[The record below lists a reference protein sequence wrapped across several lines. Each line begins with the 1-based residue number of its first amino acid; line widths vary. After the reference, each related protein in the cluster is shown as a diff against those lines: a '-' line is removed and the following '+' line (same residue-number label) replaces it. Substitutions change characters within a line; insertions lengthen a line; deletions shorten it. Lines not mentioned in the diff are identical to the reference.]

1 MPSRHTPAQPRRL
14 TRHDP
19 EPLHRPPAAGDGL
32 GGREEW
38 LAAAAF
44 VGLASLS
51 VLGSVVLCL
60 AATATAARVLGRLK
74 AFMVRNNAAIMA
86 GLFLFFGVK
95 LLVDGVRGL
104 VG

>member
-1 MPSRHTPAQPRRL
+1 MQ
-14 TRHDP
+14 
-19 EPLHRPPAAGDGL
+19 
-32 GGREEW
+32 
-38 LAAAAF
+38 
-44 VGLASLS
+44 
-51 VLGSVVLCL
+51 GSVVLCL

>member
-1 MPSRHTPAQPRRL
+1 
-14 TRHDP
+14 
-19 EPLHRPPAAGDGL
+19 
-32 GGREEW
+32 
-38 LAAAAF
+38 
-44 VGLASLS
+44 
-51 VLGSVVLCL
+51 
-60 AATATAARVLGRLK
+60 VLGRLK